1 MKNEVGKLDID
12 KLASV
17 PIHLSKL
24 SEIKMMLL
32 KKTQTM
38 LGSKMLKTKH
48 LGITNV
54 ATNAALN
61 AKTNNVKDEISS
73 IFNLTTTAAC

>member
-1 MKNEVGKLDID
+1 
-12 KLASV
+12 
-17 PIHLSKL
+17 
-24 SEIKMMLL
+24 
-32 KKTQTM
+32 M

-61 AKTNNVKDEISS
+61 AKIKNKITGVNTLVKKADYDSKVSDMEKYFS
-73 IFNLTTTAAC
+73 T